1 MKEYENE
8 GNVAFTARAKKKNF
22 GGPKNKGITLV
33 AQKTKEE
40 QGPKGRKVNVTHVT
54 RLATMSENA
63 LSRRILLMMMRTS
76 TGGMAIKGTTSS
88 KERGRLPLVAMEI
101 GNLSK
106 GQEIPSMRNL
116 MLLMIK
122 EMNSFL
128 YLPSLLHLHP
138 TLWMS
143 G

>member
-1 MKEYENE
+1 M
-8 GNVAFTARAKKKNF
+8 
-22 GGPKNKGITLV
+22 
-33 AQKTKEE
+33 EE
-40 QGPKGRKVNVTHVT
+40 QGPKERKEDVTHVT
-54 RLATMSENA
+54 RPTTMLENA
-63 LSRRILLMMMRTS
+63 LIRRILLWMMKT
-76 TGGMAIKGTTSS
+76 TTIGGMAIKGTIGSM
-88 KERGRLPLVAMEI
+88 ERGRLPLVAMGM

-106 GQEIPSMRNL
+106 GIEIPGMRNL

-138 TLWMS
+138 TLGMS

>member
-1 MKEYENE
+1 M
-8 GNVAFTARAKKKNF
+8 T
-22 GGPKNKGITLV
+22 T
-33 AQKTKEE
+33 T
-40 QGPKGRKVNVTHVT
+40 
-54 RLATMSENA
+54 
-63 LSRRILLMMMRTS
+63 
-76 TGGMAIKGTTSS
+76 TGGMTIKGTPGS
-88 KERGRLPLVAMEI
+88 KERGRLPLAMEM

-106 GQEIPSMRNL
+106 GQEIPGMRNL

-138 TLWMS
+138 TPWMS

>member
-1 MKEYENE
+1 MIDSGASRHITGFKE
-8 GNVAFTARAKKKNF
+8 ALSD
-22 GGPKNKGITLV
+22 IL
-33 AQKTKEE
+33 
-40 QGPKGRKVNVTHVT
+40 
-54 RLATMSENA
+54 ENA
-63 LSRRILLMMMRTS
+63 LSRRILPMMMITTT

-88 KERGRLPLVAMEI
+88 KERGRLPLAKM

-106 GQEIPSMRNL
+106 GREIPGMRNL

-143 G
+143 S